1 MDDEGRKRRLPSWMT
16 GVAAAD
22 QATKSEKENK
32 SVNNNNVEQGI
43 APKSLCPKSKS
54 KTGIKHIEKG
64 VSLLEEELSEA
75 NSCALVKCGT
85 ERQRE
90 NINQEEDAGSDFEN
104 LETAAEQKRS
114 NRGGRKV
121 RKCALRKQRK
131 AESSRSKS
139 SEEIE
144 APSPGEND
152 GELTVDDLM
161 SIAHEYIRTDEHKEQ
176 QQSSHRKQEAER
188 QLPAISLSG
197 NESGG
202 LPNAPQNNRR
212 SPKHNEIVSFHNST
226 GNSTGV
232 VTVVNQ
238 CRTGDPAHDMLD
250 LFLGPLLKKPPGEEH
265 KIEFIEEDMSFACEI
280 KKQRQNNIATD
291 EVVPLTKKKRSLK
304 DKVAMFLD

>member
-1 MDDEGRKRRLPSWMT
+1 MLAKTVHNKTKLSIMDDEGRKRRLPSWMT

-85 ERQRE
+85 ERQRK

-161 SIAHEYIRTDEHKEQ
+161 SIAHEVIFFSFFFPSYNKAVVSVFQHLNLVITL
-176 QQSSHRKQEAER
+176 QSRVPNKLSQAE
-188 QLPAISLSG
+188 
-197 NESGG
+197 
-202 LPNAPQNNRR
+202 
-212 SPKHNEIVSFHNST
+212 
-226 GNSTGV
+226 
-232 VTVVNQ
+232 
-238 CRTGDPAHDMLD
+238 
-250 LFLGPLLKKPPGEEH
+250 
-265 KIEFIEEDMSFACEI
+265 
-280 KKQRQNNIATD
+280 
-291 EVVPLTKKKRSLK
+291 
-304 DKVAMFLD
+304 